1 MAYNRTQVSHGEG
14 VDLTHGG
21 PEAPLAGEG
30 VEGEQRVARHGE
42 DELRQREVHQQ
53 PVERGPQL
61 HTQIEIEISFE
72 LVKILYN
79 CTLQIF
85 LDFEPHLIIQ
95 RGIE

>member
-72 LVKILYN
+72 LVIDLSLYFVATKTKSSFSTN
-79 CTLQIF
+79 TIN
-85 LDFEPHLIIQ
+85 
-95 RGIE
+95 